1 MSMKIDVQNSS
12 GKVIESI
19 KLDTNIFNVEL
30 NPSVVRQAVLS
41 ELANLR
47 QGTHSSKNRSA
58 VRGGGKKP
66 WKQKGRGVARAGTIR
81 SPLWKGGGV
90 VFGPEPHGY
99 SKKLPRKMSKL
110 ARKSVLTKKYKD
122 KELVV
127 LDSLSISSKKTSD
140 FFSFMKS
147 INILNKKTLILVDS
161 FQENLI
167 LSSRNIRN
175 VFVDNI
181 KTVSVYDL
189 LDSEIILID
198 KVGINTFSEVLA

>member
-1 MSMKIDVQNSS
+1 MKIDVQNSS

-19 KLDTNIFNVEL
+19 KLDGNIFNIKMKT
-30 NPSVVRQAVLS
+30 SVVRQAVLS

-47 QGTHSSKNRSA
+47 QGTHGSKNRSA

-99 SKKLPRKMSKL
+99 SKKLPKKMSKL
-110 ARKSVLTKKYKD
+110 ARKSVLTKKYQD
-122 KELVV
+122 GELIV
-127 LDSLSISSKKTSD
+127 LDSINISSKKTSD
-140 FFSFMKS
+140 FISFMKS
-147 INILNKKTLILVDS
+147 IGIFNKKTLILVDS

-167 LSSRNIRN
+167 LSSRNLRN
-175 VFVDNI
+175 VFIENV
-181 KTVSVYDL
+181 KSVSVYDL
-189 LDSEIILID
+189 MDSEVILID
-198 KVGINTFSEVLA
+198 KAGINIFSEVLA

>member
-1 MSMKIDVQNSS
+1 MKVDVQNSS
-12 GKVIESI
+12 GKVVESV
-19 KLDTNIFNVEL
+19 KLDNKIFNIEM
-30 NPSVVRQAVLS
+30 NSSVVRQAVLS